1 MRPLQAILFDLDG
14 TLADTAVDLG
24 GAINAMMRKRCMP
37 EVPFSDI
44 RPIASSGTNGLIA
57 HALGVKK
64 GDPEHAALRA
74 EFLDEYEHCFL
85 AKSQLFADVQEL
97 IAAIDAQ
104 GLVWGIITNKP
115 HRFTERLVPKLGFQ
129 IPPAVVVSYDTVSE
143 PKPSVKPMLHACEL
157 IDIEP
162 EACLYLGDAECD
174 VVAGNN
180 AGMYT
185 VLANWGYISDHA
197 EALAWGPNAAIDAP
211 LDLLGVIA
219 QCGTHTDLNE
229 KKS

>member
-1 MRPLQAILFDLDG
+1 MVPLQAVLFDLDG

-24 GAINAMMRKRCMP
+24 GAINAMMRTRGLA
-37 EVPFSDI
+37 EVPFSAI

-57 HALGVKK
+57 HALGVNK
-64 GDPEHAALRA
+64 GDPEHPELRA
-74 EFLDEYEHCFL
+74 EFLDAYEDCFL
-85 AKSQLFADVQEL
+85 ARSQLFADVLAL

-115 HRFTERLVPKLGFQ
+115 SRFTERLVPKLGFE

-143 PKPSVKPMLHACEL
+143 PKPSTQPMLYACTQ
-157 IDIEP
+157 IGISP
-162 EACLYLGDAECD
+162 EACLYVGDAECD

-185 VLANWGYISDHA
+185 VLANWGYISDQA
-197 EALAWGPNAAIDAP
+197 EALAWG
-211 LDLLGVIA
+211 
-219 QCGTHTDLNE
+219 
-229 KKS
+229 

>member
-24 GAINAMMRKRCMP
+24 GAINAMMRKRGLP
-37 EVPFSDI
+37 EVPFSAI

-57 HALGVKK
+57 HALGVHK
-64 GDPEHAALRA
+64 GDPGHLELRA
-74 EFLDEYEHCFL
+74 EFLNEYEHCFL
-85 AKSQLFADVQEL
+85 ARSQLFEGVQEL

-143 PKPSVKPMLHACEL
+143 PKPSVKPMLHACAQ
-157 IDIEP
+157 INIAP

-174 VVAGNN
+174 VVAGND

-185 VLANWGYISDHA
+185 VLANWGYISDHQA
-197 EALAWGPNAAIDAP
+197 ALAWGPDADINAP
-211 LDLLGVIA
+211 LDLLSVIA
-219 QCGTHTDLNE
+219 QCGVTP
-229 KKS
+229 K

>member
-1 MRPLQAILFDLDG
+1 MLPLQAVLFDLDG

-24 GAINAMMRKRCMP
+24 GAINAMMRQRGMA
-37 EVPFSDI
+37 EVPFSEV

-57 HALGVKK
+57 HALGVHK
-64 GDPEHAALRA
+64 GDPEHMALRA
-74 EFLDEYEHCFL
+74 EFLNAYEQCFL
-85 AKSQLFADVQEL
+85 DDSQLFSDVNAL
-97 IAAIDAQ
+97 IQSIHAQ
-104 GLVWGIITNKP
+104 GLVWGIVTNKP
-115 HRFTERLVPKLGFQ
+115 HRFTERLVPKLGFA

-143 PKPSVKPMLHACEL
+143 PKPSVKPMLHACAQ
-157 IDIEP
+157 INIAP

-197 EALAWGPNAAIDAP
+197 EAMAWGPNAAIDAP
-211 LDLLGVIA
+211 LELLAVIA
-219 QCGTHTDLNE
+219 QRRSETEGPR
-229 KKS
+229 